1 MNTKIIPMLV
11 LVTLV
16 AISPLSAA
24 TKFVIGF
31 PHIPLEKGER
41 IVGMDVQFRGVHVRT
56 ISNIPKDWDVHLK
69 LDPQP
74 FPKISGGC
82 GHAAGALMS
91 TKDLPVF
98 ELEPFESSMTQ
109 ITADATLLVAK
120 DFETQKVREIKITLK
135 GIRP

>member
-11 LVTLV
+11 FVTFV
-16 AISPLSAA
+16 AISTVSA
-24 TKFVIGF
+24 TTRFVIGF
-31 PHIPLEKGER
+31 PDVPLEKGER
-41 IVGMDVQFRGVHVRT
+41 IVRLDVQFRAVHVRA
-56 ISNIPKDWDVHLK
+56 ISNIPKDWEIHLK

-91 TKDLPVF
+91 TKELPVF
-98 ELEPFESSMTQ
+98 ELEPFESSTTQ
-109 ITADATLLVAK
+109 VTADATLYVVG

-135 GIRP
+135 GTRP

>member
-1 MNTKIIPMLV
+1 MNRKTIAILV
-11 LVTLV
+11 FVTLM
-16 AISPLSAA
+16 AISLASAA
-24 TKFVIGF
+24 TRFVIAF
-31 PHIPLEKGER
+31 PHLSLEKGER
-41 IVGMDVQFRGVHVRT
+41 IVGLNVEFRGVHVRT

-82 GHAAGALMS
+82 GHAARALMN

-109 ITADATLLVAK
+109 ITADATLFVAK

-135 GIRP
+135 GTRP